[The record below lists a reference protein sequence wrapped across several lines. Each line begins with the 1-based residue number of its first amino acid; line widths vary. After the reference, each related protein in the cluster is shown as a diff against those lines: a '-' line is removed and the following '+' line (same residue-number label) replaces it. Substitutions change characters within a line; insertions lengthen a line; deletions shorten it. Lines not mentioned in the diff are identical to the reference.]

1 MSYSTWGCKHSDM
14 TERQTN
20 KQANKQKKEVLNLAS
35 LITQVLKNLPEI
47 QETPV
52 GVLGLE
58 DPLEKG

>member
-1 MSYSTWGCKHSDM
+1 M

-35 LITQVLKNLPEI
+35 LITQVLKNLPEM

-52 GVLGLE
+52 WLLGLE